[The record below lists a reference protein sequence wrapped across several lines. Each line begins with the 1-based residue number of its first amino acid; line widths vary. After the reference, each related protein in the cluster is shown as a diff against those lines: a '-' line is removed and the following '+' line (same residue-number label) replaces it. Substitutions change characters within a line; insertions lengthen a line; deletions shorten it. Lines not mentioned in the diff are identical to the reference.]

1 MLKTYKIFISI
12 ALMFTFFSCEQHY
25 LYLKKVKSNTSTS
38 KIEERSKHNQITT
51 NVEYQRTFKEQLSDS
66 ITIENNTTPKKI
78 SSFKILNI
86 LVETPKPFA
95 IEKRPIIK
103 KENSKV
109 EEESAKIEQQN
120 HSTNKILLGFLL
132 LLICFIISVF
142 SLSYLMSHDESF
154 NGFVALLLLLG
165 YVGIF
170 IGIILIIV
178 GIIDKI
184 IG

>member
-1 MLKTYKIFISI
+1 M
-12 ALMFTFFSCEQHY
+12 
-25 LYLKKVKSNTSTS
+25 
-38 KIEERSKHNQITT
+38 EERSKQNQIIAI
-51 NVEYQRTFKEQLSDS
+51 VEHQRNLKEQHTDS
-66 ITIENNTTPKKI
+66 ITIENNTTLKNI
-78 SSFKILNI
+78 SSIKILNI
-86 LVETPKPFA
+86 LVDTPKPFA

-109 EEESAKIEQQN
+109 EEESAKIEQQD
-120 HSTNKILLGFLL
+120 HSTNKILFGFLL
-132 LLICFIISVF
+132 LLICFIISIF

-154 NGFVALLLLLG
+154 NGFLALLLLLG